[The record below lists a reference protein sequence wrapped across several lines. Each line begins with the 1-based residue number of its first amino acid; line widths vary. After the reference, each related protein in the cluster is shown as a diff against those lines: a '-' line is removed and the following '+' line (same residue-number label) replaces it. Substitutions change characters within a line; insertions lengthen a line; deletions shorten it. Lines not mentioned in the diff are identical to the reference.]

1 MGSVKHPTD
10 PGVEKDFADLLR
22 LFNAHKVDY
31 CIVGAF
37 AVGFHAI
44 SRYTKDMDLLV
55 RPDIDNGRR
64 IIEALKEFG
73 YVNVPFTPEDFSSE
87 KIIVQLGYP
96 PIRIDL
102 ITSIEGCRFEQIWKN
117 KKRGSYGPL
126 TVHFIGLQDLIRNK
140 KKVAR

>member
-44 SRYTKDMDLLV
+44 SRYTKDMDLLADLV
-55 RPDIDNGRR
+55 ILRK
-64 IIEALKEFG
+64 ALRKKLKK
-73 YVNVPFTPEDFSSE
+73 SS
-87 KIIVQLGYP
+87 
-96 PIRIDL
+96 
-102 ITSIEGCRFEQIWKN
+102 
-117 KKRGSYGPL
+117 
-126 TVHFIGLQDLIRNK
+126 
-140 KKVAR
+140 

>member
-55 RPDIDNGRR
+55 HRTPRPDTQQKESRPATGSGRSCNSQESPAK
-64 IIEALKEFG
+64 EAQ
-73 YVNVPFTPEDFSSE
+73 
-87 KIIVQLGYP
+87 KILVGRLSILG
-96 PIRIDL
+96 
-102 ITSIEGCRFEQIWKN
+102 N
-117 KKRGSYGPL
+117 
-126 TVHFIGLQDLIRNK
+126 
-140 KKVAR
+140 